1 MPYSPLLD
9 SDFVPAKVPYDV
21 ERDDQDDDGDG
32 GVDAVHKAKVVV
44 PAGEGAVERSS
55 ERGQSLDDCLPG
67 CVRKGCSIGKRNFFR
82 KLILDNL
89 QCI

>member
-44 PAGEGAVERSS
+44 PAGEGAVERSG

-67 CVRKGCSIGKRNFFR
+67 CVRKG
-82 KLILDNL
+82 
-89 QCI
+89 